1 MSFVLFA
8 TFFLC
13 FVIFFFLVK
22 ISFLLNLI
30 DIPNSRKTHPAPV
43 PYTGGLCIGLTFIL
57 IIFLAKFQ
65 NTVINQILIYSF
77 VVSIIGLIDD
87 KFDLSVFLKLSLLT
101 FPIFLLSSYGLTI
114 KNLGYYPVIG
124 IIELGSLGIIFTITC
139 CLLLINSVNYS
150 DGIDGFA
157 ASLFI
162 SSIINLFILVNF
174 QIPVNNE
181 FLYLL
186 LLILVPLSVFL
197 ILNINTFGY
206 KKIFLGDSGSLM
218 LGFLLSFLIIF
229 AHNNIKIHPALLIW
243 TISFFIFE
251 FISTNLIRLAHRK
264 NIFDPGKDHFHFEI
278 YKKTNSNN
286 LTILIGVAI
295 NSLFFLVGFFIFS
308 YFNSIVSLLTFI
320 FSIFIYFYLRI
331 KIRNN

>member
-13 FVIFFFLVK
+13 FVIFFFLLK

-30 DIPNSRKTHPAPV
+30 DIPNSRKTHATPV

-87 KFDLSVFLKLSLLT
+87 KFDLSVLLKLSLLT
-101 FPIFLLSSYGLTI
+101 FPIFFLSTYGLTI

-197 ILNINTFGY
+197 IFNMNTFSY

-251 FISTNLIRLAHRK
+251 FISTNLIRLSHRK

-278 YKKTNSNN
+278 YKKTYSNN

-308 YFNSIVSLLTFI
+308 HFNSIVSLLTFL
-320 FSIFIYFYLRI
+320 FSIFIYCYLRI

>member
-13 FVIFFFLVK
+13 SIIFFFIVK

-30 DIPNSRKTHPAPV
+30 DIPNSRKTHAAPV
-43 PYTGGLCIGLTFIL
+43 PYTGGFCIGLTFVL

-65 NTVINQILIYSF
+65 NIQINQILIYSF
-77 VVSIIGLIDD
+77 LVSIIGLIDD
-87 KFDLSVFLKLSLLT
+87 KFNLSILSKLTLLT
-101 FPIFLLSSYGLTI
+101 FPILFLSSYGLSI
-114 KNLGYYPVIG
+114 KNLGYYPIVG
-124 IIELGSLGIIFTITC
+124 IIELGSLEIIFTIIC
-139 CLLLINSVNYS
+139 CLFLINSVNYS

-157 ASLFI
+157 ASLFM
-162 SSIINLFILVNF
+162 SSIFNLFVLVNY
-174 QIPVNNE
+174 QIEINNE

-197 ILNINTFGY
+197 LFNMNIFNG

-229 AHNNIKIHPALLIW
+229 VHNNIKIHPLLLIW

-251 FISTNLIRLAHRK
+251 FISTNLIRFFHRK

-278 YKKTNSNN
+278 YEKTNSNN
-286 LTILIGVAI
+286 LTILIGIAI
-295 NSLFFLVGFFIFS
+295 NSLFFIVGFFIFY
-308 YFNSIVSLLTFI
+308 YFNSITSLLSFI
-320 FSIFIYFYLRI
+320 FSMFIYYYLRV
-331 KIRNN
+331 KIRRN